1 MKLLD
6 YTYAL
11 QFDLEGHL
19 NEQCSIEGYKKQR
32 QVKEEEHRA
41 KCTNGA
47 PLARS
52 LQECDIIFARK
63 ILTLMWQLRK
73 DESIMIDRDWRKNVS
88 VDQLEGLFP
97 RSGYCE
103 DRFACASPAPLWPC
117 STYVR
122 TPRPSPPRP
131 RPTFAPAF
139 SFSTP
144 PPLRGPRP
152 PPLPVPSLP
161 PSSPPAVFF
170 AIYETG
176 D

>member
-1 MKLLD
+1 MREE
-6 YTYAL
+6 YACK
-11 QFDLEGHL
+11 G
-19 NEQCSIEGYKKQR
+19 
-32 QVKEEEHRA
+32 V
-41 KCTNGA
+41 
-47 PLARS
+47 RS
-52 LQECDIIFARK
+52 WRFLFLVHEDVPSRF
-63 ILTLMWQLRK
+63 RK
-73 DESIMIDRDWRKNVS
+73 DESIMIGRDWRKNVS
-88 VDQLEGLFP
+88 VDQLPGLFP

-103 DRFACASPAPLWPC
+103 DSFALCIALVHPPPHSGL
-117 STYVR
+117 VLR

-144 PPLRGPRP
+144 PPFRGPRP

>member
-63 ILTLMWQLRK
+63 ILTLMWKLRK

-88 VDQLEGLFP
+88 VEQLEGLFP

-103 DRFACASPAPLWPC
+103 DRFACASPAP
-117 STYVR
+117 
-122 TPRPSPPRP
+122 
-131 RPTFAPAF
+131 
-139 SFSTP
+139 
-144 PPLRGPRP
+144 
-152 PPLPVPSLP
+152 PSLP
-161 PSSPPAVFF
+161 RSPSPLPRLFEGLVLPSSPSPRSLPLRLRRFSSPSMKQV
-170 AIYETG
+170 I